1 MDNRPIGIYD
11 SGMGGLSV
19 WQAIRTRLPQESL
32 LYLGD
37 GKNCPYGLLSVE
49 RIQELAQC
57 AVEKLLAQGAKMI
70 VVACNTA
77 TIAAVKELRERY
89 PEVPIVGIEPAVK
102 PACESTRTGV
112 VGVLATQRS
121 IEGDMFQR
129 TASKYGEN
137 IEVVARFGR
146 GFVELVE
153 ADMEDTK
160 QAEQVVKA
168 VVEEM
173 VQKGVDQ
180 IVLGCTHYPFLSEV
194 IAQVAPNATIID
206 PSPAVA
212 RQVEKRLAESEL
224 LAHKGHCAEY
234 GFMSFADEEYRDKLR
249 LKSKKIWLKRESI

>member
-37 GKNCPYGLLSVE
+37 GENCPYGLLSVE
-49 RIQELAQC
+49 RIQELAQR
-57 AVEKLLAQGAKMI
+57 AVEKLLAQGVKMV

-89 PEVPIVGIEPAVK
+89 PDVPIVGLEPAVK
-102 PACESTRTGV
+102 PACLNTKTGV

-153 ADMEDTK
+153 SDMEGTK

-168 VVEEM
+168 VVEEL
-173 VQKGVDQ
+173 VEKGVDQ

-194 IAQVAPNATIID
+194 ISRIAPQATVID

-212 RQVEKRLAESEL
+212 RQVERRLTETDMLSD
-224 LAHKGHCAEY
+224 KGDSAEY
-234 GFMSFADEEYRDKLR
+234 DFVSFAGAEYVDKLR
-249 LKSKKIWLKRESI
+249 KKSEKIWLKK